1 MNGIASVMERNIA
14 KLSAHGG
21 AVLAVVATLSV
32 RALAGMNSAFHR
44 NYFGTSANHDRMNTA
59 WLGNSAKTGYVK
71 TMYVTKRITTGGF
84 NGALT

>member
-1 MNGIASVMERNIA
+1 MNGITSVIQRNIA
-14 KLSAHGG
+14 KLSVHGC
-21 AVLAVVATLSV
+21 AVSAAVATLSV
-32 RALAGMNSAFHR
+32 RSLAGRNPAFDR
-44 NYFGTSANHDRMNTA
+44 NHFGSGANRDRMNTA